1 MDDQQLTAVGGDAN
15 FNRLINADKTNG
27 YGFELDTEWVL
38 TDELLA
44 TFNVSYNHTELD
56 SAGLAVAACAQ
67 CTVTSPRNADGLAI
81 IDGTSL
87 PHAPEWIA
95 NFTLRYTKELEN
107 GEFFAYTD
115 WSYRSEI
122 DFFLYRAKEFTG
134 EALFEGGVRAG
145 YAWTQDDNEYEV
157 SAFVRNLTDEQVIIG
172 GVDFNNNTGMVNE
185 ERFIGAEF
193 KIKFF

>member
-1 MDDQQLTAVGGDAN
+1 
-15 FNRLINADKTNG
+15 
-27 YGFELDTEWVL
+27 
-38 TDELLA
+38 
-44 TFNVSYNHTELD
+44 
-56 SAGLAVAACAQ
+56 
-67 CTVTSPRNADGLAI
+67 
-81 IDGTSL
+81 
-87 PHAPEWIA
+87 
-95 NFTLRYTKELEN
+95 FTLRYTKELEN